1 LRNNSFRNGFATL
14 RKGFAAAFAKQII
27 SRRNW
32 TNSGA
37 ARAGGKLETG
47 ANSLPKE
54 TAPAAE
60 NRSLLTRAIARPE
73 FGPFVL
79 LAIELV
85 GFWSINHDFLSVQN
99 ISNTLVF
106 TVELGLIALAMT
118 LLMTAGEFDLS
129 VGSLFGF
136 SPVVMWT
143 LFNSGATSLAL
154 AFLIAMAGAALIGL
168 VNGWFVT
175 RLKIPSFL
183 VTLGMLLVVRGTALF
198 VTDGFPQRT
207 WSAGNQWLANVLV
220 GDFYVGDFRIYM
232 SLFWFIGAVL
242 ITGYLLTQTRFGNW
256 IQAAGGN
263 PGAARARGVN
273 VDKVKVILFAVS
285 AMMSALAGIISSIRT
300 SAANPNSGTG
310 YELEVIAMVV
320 IGGTALTGGRG
331 TIVGTVLGIF
341 ILRVMRNGIVLIGV
355 PGLAYNIFIGAI
367 ILGMMALHSWLE
379 RRHQAGT

>member
-1 LRNNSFRNGFATL
+1 VN
-14 RKGFAAAFAKQII
+14 Q
-27 SRRNW
+27 
-32 TNSGA
+32 
-37 ARAGGKLETG
+37 
-47 ANSLPKE
+47 
-54 TAPAAE
+54 
-60 NRSLLTRAIARPE
+60 RSLLQRAIARPE

-79 LAIELV
+79 LVVELV
-85 GFWSINHDFLSVQN
+85 GFWAINPDSLSEQN
-99 ISNTLVF
+99 ISNILAF

-129 VGSLFGF
+129 VGSVFGF
-136 SPVVMWT
+136 SPVLMWT
-143 LFNSGATSLAL
+143 LFNAGLTSLDI
-154 AFLIAMAGAALIGL
+154 AFLIALLVAVVIGL

-175 RLKIPSFL
+175 KLKIPSFL

-198 VTDGFPQRT
+198 VTNGFPQRT
-207 WSAGNQWLANVLV
+207 WSAGGHWLAQALV
-220 GDFYVGDFRIYM
+220 GDFYVGGFRIYM
-232 SLFWFIGAVL
+232 SLFWFIAAAVIL
-242 ITGYLLTQTRFGNW
+242 SYVLTKAKWGNW
-256 IQAAGGN
+256 ILATGGN

-273 VDKVKVILFAVS
+273 INAVKTALFVLSAVMAS
-285 AMMSALAGIISSIRT
+285 LAGVISSIRT

-331 TIVGTVLGIF
+331 TIIGTVLGIF
-341 ILRVMRNGIVLIGV
+341 ILRVMRNGIIFIGV

>member
-1 LRNNSFRNGFATL
+1 MSESALTHIAPW
-14 RKGFAAAFAKQII
+14 
-27 SRRNW
+27 RR
-32 TNSGA
+32 
-37 ARAGGKLETG
+37 LTG
-47 ANSLPKE
+47 H
-54 TAPAAE
+54 
-60 NRSLLTRAIARPE
+60 RWIARPE

-79 LAIELV
+79 LVVELV
-85 GFWSINHDFLSVQN
+85 VFWSINHDFLSPGN
-99 ISNTLVF
+99 IANTLAF
-106 TVELGLIALAMT
+106 TVELGLIAVGMT
-118 LLMTAGEFDLS
+118 LLMTSGEFDLS
-129 VGSLFGF
+129 VGSVFGF
-136 SPVVMWT
+136 SPVLMWT
-143 LFNSGATSLAL
+143 LLNSGAASLEV
-154 AFLIAMAGAALIGL
+154 AFVVCLVVAALIGL

-175 RLKIPSFL
+175 KLKIPSFL

-198 VTDGFPQRT
+198 ITDGFPQRT
-207 WSAGNQWLANVLV
+207 WSAGGHWLAKILV
-220 GDFYVGDFRIYM
+220 GDIYIGNFRVYASLLWFAGVVLVLGYV
-232 SLFWFIGAVL
+232 
-242 ITGYLLTQTRFGNW
+242 LTQTKIGNW

-273 VDKVKVILFAVS
+273 VDRTKIALFMLSAILAAFAGV
-285 AMMSALAGIISSIRT
+285 ISSIRT

-320 IGGTALTGGRG
+320 IGGTALSGGRG

>member
-1 LRNNSFRNGFATL
+1 MIKRL
-14 RKGFAAAFAKQII
+14 
-27 SRRNW
+27 
-32 TNSGA
+32 
-37 ARAGGKLETG
+37 
-47 ANSLPKE
+47 
-54 TAPAAE
+54 
-60 NRSLLTRAIARPE
+60 IARPE

-79 LAIELV
+79 LVVELV
-85 GFWSINHDFLSVQN
+85 VFTSLNPSFLSPQN

-118 LLMTAGEFDLS
+118 LLMTSGEFDLS

-136 SPVVMWT
+136 TPVLMWT
-143 LFNSGATSLAL
+143 LFNSGVTSLEV
-154 AFLIAMAGAALIGL
+154 AFLLGLLAAALIGL
-168 VNGWFVT
+168 VNGVFVT

-198 VTDGFPQRT
+198 ITSGFPQRT
-207 WSAGNQWLANVLV
+207 WSAENQWLAELLV
-220 GDFYVGDFRIYM
+220 GDIVIGPFRLYM
-232 SLFWFIGAVL
+232 SLFWFILVAAVL
-242 ITGYLLTQTRFGNW
+242 GYVLTQTKAGNW
-256 IQAAGGN
+256 IQASGGN
-263 PGAARARGVN
+263 AAAARARGVN
-273 VDKVKVILFAVS
+273 VNKTKIALFMLSSVMA
-285 AMMSALAGIISSIRT
+285 AFAGIISSIRT

-320 IGGTALTGGRG
+320 IGGTSLTGGRG
-331 TIVGTVLGIF
+331 TIIGTVLGVL